1 VNSLSISNLQIN
13 EGFMRRIVVVLLVAM
28 LGVSTSAF
36 AGKKQER
43 PGWIDNPG
51 MGVSASSIT
60 HVKGRHYQE
69 ELAIARGRERL
80 AARLGVDVESVHAIH
95 EQVVNDRAY
104 VTSDKEMKLVVSKKS
119 VKARVREK
127 WLDRA
132 SDTLWVWVYPVK

>member
-1 VNSLSISNLQIN
+1 
-13 EGFMRRIVVVLLVAM
+13 MRRIVVVLLVAM
-28 LGVSTSAF
+28 LGVSTGAF
-36 AGKKQER
+36 AGKKQES

-51 MGVSASSIT
+51 MGVSASSTT

-80 AARLGVDVESVHAIH
+80 AARLGVAVESVHAIH
-95 EQVVNDRAY
+95 EQVVNDKAY
-104 VTSDKEMKLVVSKKS
+104 VTSDKEMKLVVSKKT